1 MCVSEAPRRG
11 LRLCP
16 KVTLDGGV
24 DLCFGVHLRELCCVS
39 AWERWNL
46 SALDEKGRPQRP
58 RDCHPL
64 LPMSAE
70 PELGSS
76 WGRRRVDRQL
86 CGRLVGGLLLSDSR
100 G

>member
-1 MCVSEAPRRG
+1 MVEWIYALVLIWGRT
-11 LRLCP
+11 LLC
-16 KVTLDGGV
+16 
-24 DLCFGVHLRELCCVS
+24 
-39 AWERWNL
+39 L
-46 SALDEKGRPQRP
+46 SLGEVAALSPEKGRPQRP

-76 WGRRRVDRQL
+76 WGKRRADRQL

-100 G
+100 